1 MTKALLGNEA
11 GLPLHKSQL
20 SDFVNNNA
28 PKLGSGTPPD
38 QSYFLLGQE
47 IAFDLPDNLFTDPD
61 NDTLSI
67 TVSGLPA
74 GLGYTA
80 GQGVAGG
87 SISGSGAASGALV
100 GSWLVQLSGSDPSG
114 LSASRNFKINFNP
127 IVKTGSNGSAADETV
142 LGSSGNDQ
150 LSGGCGQNY
159 FLFEGENFGHD
170 VITDWTAG
178 YQWDKWDTR
187 TRI

>member
-1 MTKALLGNEA
+1 MTKALLGKYA
-11 GLPLHKSQL
+11 HQL

-80 GQGVAGG
+80 GQGVAGFPAAQSLG
-87 SISGSGAASGALV
+87 GQLAGAERPIPPACQPAAISKSTSIP
-100 GSWLVQLSGSDPSG
+100 LSRPM
-114 LSASRNFKINFNP
+114 
-127 IVKTGSNGSAADETV
+127 ADETV

-150 LSGGCGQNY
+150 LVAAAARIIFS
-159 FLFEGENFGHD
+159 LREK
-170 VITDWTAG
+170 ITAMM
-178 YQWDKWDTR
+178 
-187 TRI
+187 